1 MIFLLACIAESPLPV
16 VEPSPA
22 PRVAESPPPVAS
34 PSSGGLTWVDGQRIC
49 ALGVDRLDGD
59 DGQFEASGLTVAD
72 GRLWVA
78 FDNSGRLLSLTQD
91 LTDAR
96 LTVTPRR
103 GDHEAI
109 TAAEGRLLIA
119 DEPGSVVPF
128 VDGDYGE
135 PEPIA
140 VALKDKK
147 GIEGLAWASC
157 QQTLLALCEDGCKAG
172 PLLALTEDDGG
183 WSAASVPLPVELK
196 DYAGLALH
204 SEGACPSTYTLAV
217 LSQKSAALWIGALSF
232 AEGRW
237 QAGEGEVLP
246 LPRDADGRKIYTT
259 AEGVAFLSADR
270 LAVVTDAE
278 DDQPPCGRADRPP
291 TDATH
296 ADQSVHIFER

>member
-1 MIFLLACIAESPLPV
+1 MIFLAACIAESPPV
-16 VEPSPA
+16 VETPPTPVVETPA
-22 PRVAESPPPVAS
+22 PVVETPRVE
-34 PSSGGLTWVDGQRIC
+34 GLTWVDGRRIC
-49 ALGVDRLDGD
+49 ALGVERLEGD

-78 FDNSGRLLSLTQD
+78 FDNSGRLLSLAPD
-91 LTDAR
+91 LTDAQ
-96 LTVTPRR
+96 LTATPRR

-109 TAAEGRLLIA
+109 TAAGERLLIA

-128 VDGDYGE
+128 VDGAYGD

-147 GIEGLAWASC
+147 GIEGLAWADC

-183 WSAASVPLPVELK
+183 WSAASVPLPVALK

-204 SEGACPSTYTLAV
+204 AEGACPSAYTLAV
-217 LSQKSAALWIGALSF
+217 LSQKSAAIWIGSLAF

-237 QAGEGEVLP
+237 QAGEGAVLP

-291 TDATH
+291 SDAAH
-296 ADQSVHIFER
+296 ADQSVHIFQR